1 MLRHAA
7 EPLILPAVDWPH
19 LHLALNHV
27 PVIGTPFL
35 LLLLGWGWAR
45 RSAEITRLALLW
57 LVPFAALSIALKFT
71 GDFAAEESAGRLEPV
86 REFVERHEQ
95 AADQATAGVFLLGL
109 AAAQALWR
117 GRRGRP
123 VPSWSL
129 ALVAVLG
136 LATGLLLARTAN
148 LGGQIGH
155 PELRQGPP

>member
-1 MLRHAA
+1 
-7 EPLILPAVDWPH
+7 LPAVDWTH

-35 LLLLGWGWAR
+35 LLLLLWGWAR

-71 GDFAAEESAGRLEPV
+71 GDFAAEESAGRLKPL

-95 AADQATAGVFLLGL
+95 AADQATTGMFLLGL
-109 AAAQALWR
+109 AAALALGL
-117 GRRGRP
+117 GRRGRS

-129 ALVAVLG
+129 ALVAALG
-136 LATGLLLARTAN
+136 LATALLLARTAN

-155 PELRQGPP
+155 PQLRHGPP